1 MNVVPAAAFTRVPVL
16 PSAAM
21 TAPSRLDRRLSV
33 APMMD
38 CTDRHCRYLLRL
50 ISRRTLLYTEMVT
63 AAAVIHGDRSRL
75 LGFDPFEKPL
85 ALQLAGAEPEALARA
100 ATHGQAFG
108 YDEINL
114 NIGCPSERVQNARFG
129 ACLMAEPETVA
140 AGVAAMR
147 RAVDLPVT
155 VKCRIGIDG
164 RDRYEDLLAFV
175 DRVAAAGCRSFIV
188 HARIAVLAGLSPK
201 ENREVPPL
209 RYDDVRRLKAE
220 RPELEIVL
228 NGGVVSLDAARAHL
242 DTFDGVMIGRA
253 AYQQP
258 MMLAEADRLIFGE
271 STPPADRRAVAEAMV
286 AYAEESVA
294 RGVPLYAI
302 ARHMLSLF
310 NGLPGAR
317 AFRRYIAEN
326 GPRREAGA
334 DVLAR
339 AVALVTEPRADA
351 AE

>member
-1 MNVVPAAAFTRVPVL
+1 MNPTRP
-16 PSAAM
+16 
-21 TAPSRLDRRLSV
+21 LDRRLSV

-38 CTDRHCRYLLRL
+38 VTDRHCRYLLRL
-50 ISRRTLLYTEMVT
+50 ITRRTLLYTEMVT
-63 AAAVIHGDRSRL
+63 AAAVIHGNRARL

-100 ATHGQAFG
+100 AAHGQDFG

-140 AGVAAMR
+140 SCVAEIRKAI
-147 RAVDLPVT
+147 DLPVT

-164 RDRYEDLLAFV
+164 RERYEDLRAFV
-175 DRVAAAGCRSFIV
+175 DRVAEAGCRSFIV

-201 ENREVPPL
+201 QNREVPPL

-228 NGGVVSLDAARAHL
+228 NGGIGALDQARAHL

-253 AYQQP
+253 AYERP
-258 MMLAEADRLIFGE
+258 MMLAEADRQIFGVGGA
-271 STPPADRRAVAEAMV
+271 PPDRHAIARAMIPYVEAEL
-286 AYAEESVA
+286 A
-294 RGVPLYAI
+294 RGGQFYGI
-302 ARHMLSLF
+302 ARHMLGLF

-317 AFRRYIAEN
+317 AFRRYLAEN
-326 GPRREAGA
+326 GPRATAGA
-334 DVLAR
+334 AVLAR
-339 AVALVTEPRADA
+339 AIDLVPEPSSAQA